1 MNIAKFLRGASF
13 YRTPSVAACKIWVWN
28 LLELHHKEQIRLL
41 LSCSDFFIDNLDHV
55 HNWVGWSSK
64 NSWKRLCECE
74 IIITACMCCGNIK
87 MNKKYQII
95 YIYIKLDNR
104 IVFIYK
110 KCKCNADLYCIIKNM
125 VIYCKYILKF
135 LVFEGMY
142 FIFLY

>member
-1 MNIAKFLRGASF
+1 
-13 YRTPSVAACKIWVWN
+13 
-28 LLELHHKEQIRLL
+28 
-41 LSCSDFFIDNLDHV
+41 
-55 HNWVGWSSK
+55 
-64 NSWKRLCECE
+64 
-74 IIITACMCCGNIK
+74 MCCGNIK
-87 MNKKYQII
+87 MNKKHKVFIYIHINIYI
-95 YIYIKLDNR
+95 YIYIKSDNS